1 MKDLNTLILLII
13 VALIAYAFG
22 QARADPIVTV
32 SAVTAAPAI
41 IQDQP
46 PVIIVP
52 VTPIP
57 PLNQHTP
64 LSIEAT
70 WTPFYVA
77 PTNPPLPTDIPA
89 RGGFEAP
96 TPAGDIGVHNPGRT
110 DQRSP

>member
-32 SAVTAAPAI
+32 SALTAAPAI

-77 PTNPPLPTDIPA
+77 PTNPPVDNPEHIRTGI
-89 RGGFEAP
+89 
-96 TPAGDIGVHNPGRT
+96 TPGTVGNHNPGRT